1 MRLLFCFACHR
12 GSHQPCRPGA
22 FLPSEVCVP
31 HSDQCLMLMS
41 TGSRVVQQGRGSKA
55 LGSDALI
62 KILAA
67 PLGNCGTT
75 RQ

>member
-1 MRLLFCFACHR
+1 MRLLFCLACHR
-12 GSHQPCRPGA
+12 RAHHPRRPSA

-31 HSDQCLMLMS
+31 HSDQRIMLLN
-41 TGSRVVQQGRGSKA
+41 TGSHVVQQGRGSKA

-62 KILAA
+62 KILAS